1 MNRYEEKLKKFIN
14 DNNISAKYLSF
25 KQSCHSVEDAAKA
38 ARVNIDDFVK
48 NICMI
53 DHKGN
58 LIIAIVKG
66 EDRASTS
73 RVGKILGKGQPRLA
87 TEDEI
92 LAKTG
97 YPCGGIP
104 SFGFPAIFLID
115 PKVMGK
121 EILYSSGG
129 SEYSLIKITTEELQ
143 KANKGTVAR
152 IRK

>member
-14 DNNISAKYLSF
+14 DKNISAEYLSF
-25 KQSCHSVEDAAKA
+25 KQSCHSVEDAA
-38 ARVNIDDFVK
+38 RVANTSIDNLVK

-53 DHKGN
+53 DHEGN
-58 LIIAIVKG
+58 LIVAVVKG

-73 RVGKILGKGQPRLA
+73 RVGKILSIEQPRVA

-92 LAKTG
+92 LAKAG

-104 SFGFPAIFLID
+104 SFGFAAIFLLD
-115 PKVMGK
+115 PKVMEK
-121 EILYSSGG
+121 EVLYSSGG
-129 SEYSLIKITTEELQ
+129 SEYSLIKIATKELQ
-143 KANKGTVAR
+143 KANNGIIAR

>member
-1 MNRYEEKLKKFIN
+1 MNNYEEKLKKFISDN
-14 DNNISAKYLSF
+14 DISAEYLSF
-25 KQSCHSVEDAAKA
+25 KQSCHSVEDAANA
-38 ARVNIDDFVK
+38 AHANIDDFVK
-48 NICMI
+48 NICII
-53 DHKGN
+53 DRKGN
-58 LIIAIVKG
+58 LIVAIVKG

-73 RVGKILGKGQPRLA
+73 KVGKILGIEQPRLA

-115 PKVMGK
+115 PKVMEK
-121 EILYSSGG
+121 EVLYSSGG
-129 SEYSLIKITTEELQ
+129 SEYSLIKIAIKELQ
-143 KANKGTVAR
+143 KANDGTITR